1 MTNPEH
7 ENNNLWTKDFI
18 LTSLSN
24 LFLFFSFHLLT
35 PILPV
40 YVVEMGGDKFAAGM
54 VVGIFTVSAL
64 VIRPF
69 TGGALDALDRKK
81 VLYFGLIVFTL
92 SVISYEW
99 MIFVSLILL
108 VRTVQGIGWAVA
120 TTTYAT
126 MVSDFIVAKRRAE
139 GMGYFGLSINMGM
152 ALGPLIGI
160 WLMGEFGF
168 SSVFLIATISILLS
182 MILSQFIHYQPK
194 PMKKAISEKVS
205 FIEKRALL
213 PAIMIMMITL
223 AHGGILGSLT
233 LFGQEA
239 GISNVGWFFLASAI
253 IMMVSRPTAG
263 KIADKKGKIY
273 VLIPGASSIAV
284 GLLILSYSTT
294 VPTLVIAAVFY
305 GIGYGSIQPTLQ
317 AWTIFRVAPNRRGAA
332 TATYFSAFDL
342 GLGVGALWVGFLAQ
356 WLSYATIFK
365 ISILFMGM
373 FGVVYSIYLIREKK
387 SRAVDNH
394 AKYGI

>member
-160 WLMGEFGF
+160 WLMVEFGF

-294 VPTLVIAAVFY
+294 VTTLVIAAVFY

>member
-160 WLMGEFGF
+160 WLMVEFGF

>member
-7 ENNNLWTKDFI
+7 ENNILWTKDFF

-69 TGGALDALDRKK
+69 AGGALDALDRKK

-99 MIFVSLILL
+99 MMIVSLILL

-126 MVSDFIVAKRRAE
+126 MISDFIVANRRAE

-152 ALGPLIGI
+152 AFGPLIGI
-160 WLMGEFGF
+160 WLMVEFGF
-168 SSVFLIATISILLS
+168 SYVFLIATISILLS
-182 MILSQFIHYQPK
+182 IILSKFIHYQPK
-194 PMKKAISEKVS
+194 PVKKVSSEKIS

-213 PAIMIMMITL
+213 PAVMIMMITL

-239 GISNVGWFFLASAI
+239 GIVNVGWFFLASAI
-253 IMMVSRPTAG
+253 IMMVSRPMAG

-273 VLIPGASSIAV
+273 VLIPGAVSNAV

-294 VPTLVIAAVFY
+294 VTTLVIAAIFY

-317 AWTIFRVAPNRRGAA
+317 AWTIFRVSPNRRGAA

-342 GLGVGALWVGFLAQ
+342 GIGVGALLVGFMAQ

-365 ISILFMGM
+365 ISILFMVL
-373 FGVVYSIYLIREKK
+373 FGVIYSVYILREKK
-387 SRAVDNH
+387 SRVDNQ
-394 AKYGI
+394 AKYGS